1 MRFMMAGKRIQ
12 FIKRMGHKSPKEN
25 VALLRAQLEA
35 NELKHRVN
43 ELETIVKA
51 LEAELKESNALL
63 LKSRNLAKRP
73 FTSSI
78 EKQIIAAK
86 HNWCC
91 ATGETCPM
99 RKLTPNGTFSE
110 SLFIIDH
117 RVPYSQCGKHTNM
130 RQALCPHCDSVKIR
144 NGIVT
149 RQHRRPDPLSD
160 SEEGEE

>member
-110 SLFIIDH
+110 SLFIIYNGSESCLRREATLSFFTEIAIH
-117 RVPYSQCGKHTNM
+117 GGVKTSMARILSWRRRWREGSQNTAM
-130 RQALCPHCDSVKIR
+130 LR
-144 NGIVT
+144 
-149 RQHRRPDPLSD
+149 
-160 SEEGEE
+160 